1 MEGNSKTLIT
11 MKENIQLCLLY
22 LAIIFPFSL
31 FGQDESAMPVG
42 AVIVINTE
50 GKVSLSGKT
59 ESDQPTQPKVGEVLP
74 QGRFIQTD
82 EGAKA
87 TLLLSNGTLV
97 TIQEKTKMK
106 VGAFEQAPF
115 ESNGRKV
122 SDLEG
127 EPSTS
132 TVDLDLDFGSMIVK
146 TKKLNK
152 GSSFNI
158 HSPVGTA
165 GVRGTEFQLAQSPGA
180 GVQLDVTESTVA
192 FTPPG
197 GQPMPVTQGQG
208 LDVSSTGQLSPRPVN
223 PAVALNITATNLAA
237 TEVSADISMDT
248 VSDAMTES
256 AELSAES
263 ETDATGEPSEGEGDS
278 KEDGGDGSEGETE
291 SGEGQE
297 SEPSEQPS
305 EGESSA
311 NEQAEE
317 GNAPITEESSTEAV
331 AETAGET
338 PPEEPIQPVETTEV
352 ATAESTEVSSAP
364 MSDTLSSTAQV
375 EPELKIEEL
384 IEQNP
389 DAKQM
394 QETGKKGASASELA
408 KFPLNEKLLG
418 IYREFPEEIQNSLL
432 DLEFEVVERLLSAE
446 GFGPALAEKFTGFSS
461 EAQVLI
467 LGLEDAAL
475 ITLLEQDIDEAL
487 ILSAMS
493 PERVELSASDNL
505 PQESDSSEMGDDV
518 LSLGD
523 ALRESGN
530 SEVYGEILELAGGE
544 WTEEWLRVAEV
555 ANILS
560 SDLAI
565 SPTSLPESLVVSGSE
580 ALSNPFYEEISS
592 LYDTLESDLVAAGS
606 DLSVLGG
613 NLITVDSGTYDLTD
627 SLGDSSSIIIGA
639 SEAFE
644 VSGNIE
650 FTGPAEK
657 RVLIMSGD
665 SINPDS
671 GTNVTSALSDLVVAT
686 REDVLLSDSR
696 LESAREIAVRSLRDI
711 ELKQVSLLA
720 DSMVRVKAAQDLN
733 VDGLELSQS
742 LPSLIMEATTIR
754 LSNVDFPAATQVQL
768 NSLKGPIDGQY
779 PNFGTAIP
787 ASEQLGRVNFLSN
800 VKSGGNLLM
809 DRTAFDQFGG
819 NITIGKLP

>member
-1 MEGNSKTLIT
+1 
-11 MKENIQLCLLY
+11 
-22 LAIIFPFSL
+22 
-31 FGQDESAMPVG
+31 
-42 AVIVINTE
+42 
-50 GKVSLSGKT
+50 
-59 ESDQPTQPKVGEVLP
+59 
-74 QGRFIQTD
+74 
-82 EGAKA
+82 
-87 TLLLSNGTLV
+87 
-97 TIQEKTKMK
+97 
-106 VGAFEQAPF
+106 
-115 ESNGRKV
+115 
-122 SDLEG
+122 
-127 EPSTS
+127 
-132 TVDLDLDFGSMIVK
+132 
-146 TKKLNK
+146 
-152 GSSFNI
+152 
-158 HSPVGTA
+158 
-165 GVRGTEFQLAQSPGA
+165 
-180 GVQLDVTESTVA
+180 
-192 FTPPG
+192 
-197 GQPMPVTQGQG
+197 MPVTQGQG

-263 ETDATGEPSEGEGDS
+263 ETDATGEPSEGEGES

-317 GNAPITEESSTEAV
+317 GNAPITEESTTEAV
-331 AETAGET
+331 AENTGET

-475 ITLLEQDIDEAL
+475 ITLLEQDLDEAL

-779 PNFGTAIP
+779 PNFGTAIS

>member
-1 MEGNSKTLIT
+1 MIPRKMAETVV
-11 MKENIQLCLLY
+11 KEKPN
-22 LAIIFPFSL
+22 
-31 FGQDESAMPVG
+31 
-42 AVIVINTE
+42 
-50 GKVSLSGKT
+50 
-59 ESDQPTQPKVGEVLP
+59 
-74 QGRFIQTD
+74 R
-82 EGAKA
+82 
-87 TLLLSNGTLV
+87 
-97 TIQEKTKMK
+97 
-106 VGAFEQAPF
+106 
-115 ESNGRKV
+115 
-122 SDLEG
+122 
-127 EPSTS
+127 
-132 TVDLDLDFGSMIVK
+132 
-146 TKKLNK
+146 
-152 GSSFNI
+152 
-158 HSPVGTA
+158 
-165 GVRGTEFQLAQSPGA
+165 
-180 GVQLDVTESTVA
+180 
-192 FTPPG
+192 
-197 GQPMPVTQGQG
+197 
-208 LDVSSTGQLSPRPVN
+208 
-223 PAVALNITATNLAA
+223 
-237 TEVSADISMDT
+237 
-248 VSDAMTES
+248 
-256 AELSAES
+256 
-263 ETDATGEPSEGEGDS
+263 
-278 KEDGGDGSEGETE
+278 
-291 SGEGQE
+291 EGQE

-317 GNAPITEESSTEAV
+317 GNAPITEESTTEAV
-331 AETAGET
+331 AENTGET

-394 QETGKKGASASELA
+394 QEKGKGASASELA
-408 KFPLNEKLLG
+408 KFPTKN
-418 IYREFPEEIQNSLL
+418 YWVARELRNTEL

-461 EAQVLI
+461 EAQVLV

-592 LYDTLESDLVAAGS
+592 LYDTLESDLAAAGS

-754 LSNVDFPAATQVQL
+754 LSNVDFRCHQAQL

-800 VKSGGNLLM
+800 GNQAEICLWTE
-809 DRTAFDQFGG
+809 R
-819 NITIGKLP
+819 P